1 VIDMPPPDD
10 APSFEWFC
18 YFLALEKSRSLLF
31 NKLRWGKTFTKR
43 QLYKELGD
51 SGSQRDMFVKKG
63 KDLGFLKHGIIDPEK
78 GQTKRVWGMPEEFF
92 QVIDLLLIIKKQVGD
107 NSTLGDQPSN
117 DPDYDEWVKRRFYH
131 KYLTD

>member
-1 VIDMPPPDD
+1 
-10 APSFEWFC
+10 
-18 YFLALEKSRSLLF
+18 
-31 NKLRWGKTFTKR
+31 
-43 QLYKELGD
+43 
-51 SGSQRDMFVKKG
+51 
-63 KDLGFLKHGIIDPEK
+63 
-78 GQTKRVWGMPEEFF
+78 MPEEFF